1 MKIRFILLAIALAVL
16 PLPSQ
21 AQIKVDMNNMTWLRY
36 TPEQKTF
43 VRYWMS
49 GYYSAAANM
58 PVLNYKRFQANSAK
72 LAAFCG
78 MNICRAARLLAAE
91 IVRRHSQHDKAVLAI
106 PRP

>member
-1 MKIRFILLAIALAVL
+1 MKIKFILLAIALAAL

-21 AQIKVDMNNMTWLRY
+21 AQIKVDMNNMTCGDWLGY
-36 TPEQKTF
+36 TPEQQTF

-72 LAAFCG
+72 LAAFCKK
-78 MNICRAARLLAAE
+78 NKTNSLAT
-91 IVRRHSQHDKAVLAI
+91 AI
-106 PRP
+106 KKSIT